1 MKSRIYSLLFAF
13 VLILSTTAADNAG
26 RQYYELRVYTTKS
39 EKQQNQISDYWQ
51 NAAVPAYNRMGV
63 KPIGVFTE
71 LEDSPTN
78 KIYVVIPFDSLDA
91 FAQVASKLAADSTYQ
106 KDAEEFMSVPKND
119 PAYVRF
125 DSSLLL
131 AMEGMKKLT
140 LPPASAEKKPWI
152 FELRTYLSHN
162 EAKGINKVEMF
173 NAAEIPVMQQVGLSP
188 VFFAQS
194 IVGTQLPNLTY
205 MVSGENMEEHKKHW
219 QGFGPNPVW
228 KKISGDPQYKDN
240 VSKIINVFLKRTP
253 ASQI

>member
-1 MKSRIYSLLFAF
+1 MNTRIVALLSFLSLLITA
-13 VLILSTTAADNAG
+13 SAADDG

-39 EKQQNQISDYWQ
+39 EKQQRQVSDYWQ

-78 KIYVVIPFDSLDA
+78 RIFVLIPFDSLNQFSEA
-91 FAQVASKLAADSTYQ
+91 ASKLAADATYQ
-106 KDAEEFMSVPKND
+106 KAAEEFMSVPKND
-119 PAYVRF
+119 PTYVRF

-131 AMEGMKKLT
+131 AFEGMKRLQ
-140 LPPASAEKKPWI
+140 LPPSSAEKKPWI
-152 FELRTYLSHN
+152 FELRTYTSHN

-173 NAAEIPVMQQVGLSP
+173 NAGEIPVMKEVGLSP

-194 IVGTQLPNLTY
+194 IVGTQMPNLTY
-205 MVSGENMEEHKKHW
+205 MVSGENKEEHKKHW
-219 QGFGPNPVW
+219 GGFGPNPIW
-228 KKISGDPQYKDN
+228 QKLSKDPKYKDN
-240 VSKIINVFLKRTP
+240 VSSIISTFLKRTP